1 MSNLKTTP
9 KRNLMFVI
17 NYSQITLGNDFQ
29 RNNTCDPSGW
39 AGGGSER
46 SRKCQNGVGE
56 AWRGVAWRLVG
67 GRLRNVRV
75 CRKPATSSPDYA
87 ADARLLSTLA
97 RLLTFQL
104 HFYWTTYPYS
114 SSRWSFYFTMSRNN
128 NVRYYPS
135 HYAACAERFH

>member
-1 MSNLKTTP
+1 MTSRGIIHATRAAEPAAVANGLGSVKT
-9 KRNLMFVI
+9 
-17 NYSQITLGNDFQ
+17 
-29 RNNTCDPSGW
+29 GW
-39 AGGGSER
+39 VR
-46 SRKCQNGVGE
+46 H
-56 AWRGVAWRLVG
+56 GVAWRLVG

-114 SSRWSFYFTMSRNN
+114 SSR
-128 NVRYYPS
+128 
-135 HYAACAERFH
+135 